1 MVFHLYHKVCSAWSK
16 LVICPTINWKFPGRG
31 LDLVIGQLVVM
42 GEREGATGETNLLLI
57 KKNINIISII
67 YWSRIGNCW
76 VPAHKFLPTP
86 CLRKLKCITMK
97 ICLFIQ
103 SEIDTRVK
111 TFNHKYCAF
120 SEFKKNFPKKW
131 TPYKFSNVLSSCL
144 PCVSKSWNKY
154 QETLKC
160 EYSVH

>member
-42 GEREGATGETNLLLI
+42 GEREGATGETNLLLT

-103 SEIDTRVK
+103 TEIDTR
-111 TFNHKYCAF
+111 AS
-120 SEFKKNFPKKW
+120 SEFKRNFPKLN
-131 TPYKFSNVLSSCL
+131 PLYKFSNVLSSCL
-144 PCVSKSWNKY
+144 PCVSKS
-154 QETLKC
+154 
-160 EYSVH
+160 